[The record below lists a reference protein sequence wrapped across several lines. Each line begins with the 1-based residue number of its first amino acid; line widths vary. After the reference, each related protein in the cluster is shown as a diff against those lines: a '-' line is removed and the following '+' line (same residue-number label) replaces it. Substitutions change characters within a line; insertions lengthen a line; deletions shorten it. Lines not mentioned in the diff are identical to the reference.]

1 MGDIF
6 ESLRH
11 EHEKILSP
19 EDNIPHVYR
28 GMKLENEEFER
39 LKENQGKF
47 ISTNGYLSTSRN
59 KPINRSKP
67 NVPSKGHFENL
78 NKTRNNGVYIIF
90 FIFVDSNDLVDHKKR
105 VDTNLIYPIS
115 DDKAFRLLRVNRSII
130 VCVLFHIQCD
140 IKEIDKSIVFADI
153 AEYSR
158 AWIEFHIGR
167 AYQGKGEFDKARK
180 YYELACNLM
189 NNSTSPRILD
199 YSDPLNRIDDILHER
214 NELDDV
220 LKYYQRA
227 LEIREKLDGFCLID
241 IAADLGNIGL
251 VLDEK
256 QKSNEALN
264 YYQRALKMYQKF
276 DTFGHNDTAKTLTR
290 IGDILYQQT
299 KCGEA
304 LDYHE

>member
-105 VDTNLIYPIS
+105 VDTNL
-115 DDKAFRLLRVNRSII
+115 K
-130 VCVLFHIQCD
+130 
-140 IKEIDKSIVFADI
+140 IDKSIVFADI

>member
-39 LKENQGKF
+39 LKENQGKLV
-47 ISTNGYLSTSRN
+47 STNGYLST
-59 KPINRSKP
+59 K
-67 NVPSKGHFENL
+67 
-78 NKTRNNGVYIIF
+78 
-90 FIFVDSNDLVDHKKR
+90 
-105 VDTNLIYPIS
+105 
-115 DDKAFRLLRVNRSII
+115 
-130 VCVLFHIQCD
+130 
-140 IKEIDKSIVFADI
+140 IDKSIVFADI

-214 NELDDV
+214 NDLDDV

-299 KCGEA
+299 KCDEA